1 MGGKP
6 SKKHQTPMNKI
17 QLEIICDK
25 IYQYLLIHRGRKIDQ
40 LAIKERSVKNQL
52 NEAGRIYGDCIF
64 DISSIVTLMNWIIA
78 SKIIMRYVQFLKER
92 SIQITNAA
100 NENNPSKIVPLMTYI
115 QSVIW
120 SMDKL
125 NLKQIKEFTTLIMR
139 YFGPESIRQ
148 AKDGV
153 GVDQDLIDC
162 FKFVEPTPKQVGNYL
177 RELVAR
183 YKFEDI
189 DVDSQVPPKFRK
201 GGEAPPP
208 QEAPQ
213 PPAPQPP
220 QGGDEKFNPKAYPS
234 TGFFDNPQ
242 NLAGQK
248 NWGGMMSGQ
257 FQHQNMPVKMPGE
270 SMQPQTPN
278 QNFQPPSNNNQQPP
292 TNPPVN
298 EYDIDNM
305 LNQLNEDNAQK
316 EGNQP
321 INPCMSHIKTNR
333 QSGLPGNDVKKDEED
348 FDALMASLQKG
359 FGGEP
364 TPAPPAEPS
373 QPPKMRG
380 PPKRR
385 NKAKKPIPNEPE
397 AYKYSKELDNDTEE
411 KYYEDLSLEFRI
423 EEMRKNQV

>member
-40 LAIKERSVKNQL
+40 LAIKERTVKNQL
-52 NEAGRIYGDCIF
+52 NDAGRIYGDCLF

-125 NLKQIKEFTTLIMR
+125 NLKQIKEFQVLIMR

-162 FKFVEPTPKQVGNYL
+162 FKYVEPTPTQVGNYL

-189 DVDSQVPPKFRK
+189 NVDEQVPPKFRK

-208 QEAPQ
+208 AETPK
-213 PPAPQPP
+213 PPAPQSGP
-220 QGGDEKFNPKAYPS
+220 GADEKFNPNAYPS

-248 NWGGMMSGQ
+248 NWGGMISGQ
-257 FQHQNMPVKMPGE
+257 FQHQNMNVRMPGE
-270 SMQPQTPN
+270 SMQPS
-278 QNFQPPSNNNQQPP
+278 QNPGMPPAPPSQPSQAP
-292 TNPPVN
+292 SNAPAN

-305 LNQLNEDNAQK
+305 LNKLNEDNAQK

-321 INPCMSHIKTNR
+321 INPCMSHIKVNR
-333 QSGLPGNDVKKDEED
+333 NSGLPGNDVKKDEED
-348 FDALMASLQKG
+348 FDALMASLQHG
-359 FGGEP
+359 FGGESK
-364 TPAPPAEPS
+364 PAPVEPS
-373 QPPKMRG
+373 KPPKMRG
-380 PPKRR
+380 PPQRR

-397 AYKYSKELDNDTEE
+397 AYKYSNELDKDTEE